1 MQENDHRNLAV
12 RLDIYHI
19 EEEAPGMVFW
29 HPRGFALYRVLEDY
43 IRARMRSLSYA
54 EVRTPQLLPI
64 EMWERSGHWEKFS
77 ENMFRVDGGDG
88 RDMALKPM
96 SCPCHLQIFNDR
108 KRSWRELPM
117 RYAEF
122 GLCHRNESSGS
133 MHGLMRT
140 RAFEQ
145 DDAHVLCTPD
155 QVRGEVARFASLLA
169 DVYRDMGFSDI
180 EVSLSTRPEVRA
192 GDGALWDWAE
202 GELLEAARACGLD
215 PVIKPG
221 EGAFYGPKIEF
232 ALRDRMG
239 RSWQSGTIQL
249 DSVLPGRLGA
259 AYVGQDGNDHVPVM
273 IHHAVFGSMGR
284 FIALLLEQHDGRLPF
299 WLSPDQVAV
308 LPLNDDPAVHA
319 HAASLV
325 VDLMR
330 AGVRATVIEARETL
344 SRRIVEAHD
353 REIPVMAIV
362 GAREAASGTVTLRG
376 RDGVNENHEVASA
389 IAKLMADNRPR

>member
-1 MQENDHRNLAV
+1 MQENDHRSLAV

-64 EMWERSGHWEKFS
+64 EMWRRSGHWEKFS

-108 KRSWRELPM
+108 KRSWRELPV

-145 DDAHVLCTPD
+145 DDAHVLCAPD

-192 GDGALWDWAE
+192 GDEALWDWAE

-308 LPLNDDPAVHA
+308 LPLNDDPAVRA

-330 AGVRATVIEARETL
+330 SGMRATVIEARETL

-389 IAKLMADNRPR
+389 IAKLMAGNRPR

>member
-1 MQENDHRNLAV
+1 MQEHDHRSLAV
-12 RLDIYHI
+12 RLDLYHI
-19 EEEAPGMVFW
+19 EEAAPGMVFW
-29 HPRGFALYRVLEDY
+29 HPRGFAIYRVLEDY

-77 ENMFRVDGGDG
+77 ENMFRVDGGEG

-96 SCPCHLQIFNDR
+96 SCPCHLQIFNDQ
-108 KRSWRELPM
+108 KRSWRDLPM

-145 DDAHVLCTPD
+145 DDAHVLCAPD

-180 EVSLSTRPEVRA
+180 EVSLSTRPDVRA
-192 GDGALWDWAE
+192 GEDSLWDWSE
-202 GELLEAARACGLD
+202 GELLAAARACGLD

-239 RSWQSGTIQL
+239 RHWQSGTIQL
-249 DSVLPGRLGA
+249 DSVLPARLGA
-259 AYVGQDGNDHVPVM
+259 AYVGQDGSDHVPVM

-284 FIALLLEQHDGRLPF
+284 FMALLLEQHGGSLPF
-299 WLSPDQVAV
+299 WLSPDQIAV
-308 LPLNDDPAVHA
+308 LPVNDDPEVRSHA
-319 HAASLV
+319 SFV
-325 VDLMR
+325 VMELMR
-330 AGVRATVIEARETL
+330 AGLRPTMIEARETL
-344 SRRIVEAHD
+344 SRRIVEAHE

-376 RDGVNENHEVASA
+376 RDGINANYAVDAAVKEMTA
-389 IAKLMADNRPR
+389 MNRP